1 MNADTI
7 PATMRR
13 WEMDGF
19 GRAALD
25 LSLGLVLTLSL
36 LTASFLA
43 AAAVGILCK
52 KNASIS
58 GAEVGCQGEV
68 GSACAMAAAGLAE

>member
-1 MNADTI
+1 
-7 PATMRR
+7 MRFS
-13 WEMDGF
+13 EEVSEACVVDF
-19 GRAALD
+19 F
-25 LSLGLVLTLSL
+25 LG
-36 LTASFLA
+36 

-68 GSACAMAAAGLAE
+68 GSACAMAAAGLAEVLGATPRSWRMLPRLVWSITSG

>member
-1 MNADTI
+1 MKFNPDAQD
-7 PATMRR
+7 R
-13 WEMDGF
+13 DVVDY
-19 GRAALD
+19 L
-25 LSLGLVLTLSL
+25 
-36 LTASFLA
+36 LA

-68 GSACAMAAAGLAE
+68 GSACAMAAAGLAEVLAPPRRRSRTPPRSAWSTTSG

>member
-1 MNADTI
+1 VVDY
-7 PATMRR
+7 
-13 WEMDGF
+13 F
-19 GRAALD
+19 
-25 LSLGLVLTLSL
+25 LG
-36 LTASFLA
+36 

-68 GSACAMAAAGLAE
+68 GSACAMAAAGLAEVLGATPQVENAAEIAWNTTSA